1 MCVCVFFYVYVLPN
15 VYIYNLCDCINVCI
29 DTCRYANVLY
39 IYIQMIY
46 FIHATCPDSGTSVA
60 AVAAV
65 VGLAAWLGHQNG
77 DDLGMVDRWIAP
89 TIVYRWFIDVYTGF
103 IKYLDDGW
111 LYV

>member
-1 MCVCVFFYVYVLPN
+1 MSSCVCVLLCVCITKC
-15 VYIYNLCDCINVCI
+15 IYNLCDCINVCI
-29 DTCRYANVLY
+29 DTCRYANVL
-39 IYIQMIY
+39 YIQMIY

-77 DDLGMVDRWIAP
+77 DDLGMVDRWIVP